1 MTGRGVLSRVG
12 KQFQVI
18 KDDGAV
24 CSVGM
29 KTNELFSD
37 VGGLRCRD
45 ISWDGGFGLIAHSV
59 SNK

>member
-1 MTGRGVLSRVG
+1 MLSRVG

-37 VGGLRCRD
+37 VGGLSCRD